1 MFLSFILL
9 ILITYKLILLMPL
22 FIVFCGII
30 LLFAL
35 IVFGKLNAFISF
47 ILVSLLIGIL
57 NGMPVNDIIN
67 SIENGFGNT
76 LGSLVMILGLGAMF
90 GKIIAE
96 SGAAQKIS
104 FKLIDSFGVKNIQI
118 AVMLSGFIIGLTMF
132 YEVGFV
138 ILVPLIFTVASSSN
152 LPLLYVGL
160 PLLASL
166 SVAHGYLPPHPG
178 PTAVA
183 VLFDADIGK
192 TLIYGIFVAIPA
204 IIISGPILSKVI
216 KKVDAKPIKSFLSSK
231 VLVKSEL
238 PSFFISVF
246 SALLPVF
253 LIGFSTIFLAFIN
266 EENKFYNYIKF
277 IGNPSIALLISL
289 IFSIYSLGLSR
300 GKNINEIMKKCSNS
314 IKGVTMVLL
323 IIAGSGALK
332 EILID
337 SGVSQYIGGLLK
349 GSSLSPLFLGWA
361 IATLIRVFVG
371 SATVAAL
378 TSAGILVPII
388 TTTEI
393 NPELMVLAIGSGSIM
408 LSHVNDG
415 GFWLF
420 KEYFNVS
427 VKDTLSTWTVMET
440 SIGII
445 GIIGVLILD
454 IFV

>member
-1 MFLSFILL
+1 
-9 ILITYKLILLMPL
+9 MPL
-22 FIVFCGII
+22 LIVFCGII
-30 LLFAL
+30 LLFTL
-35 IVFGKLNAFISF
+35 IVFGKLNAFLSF
-47 ILVSLLIGIL
+47 IIISILIGIL
-57 NGMPVNDIIN
+57 NGMPIN
-67 SIENGFGNT
+67 NVIDSIENGFGNT

-90 GKIIAE
+90 GKIVAE
-96 SGAAQKIS
+96 SGAAQQIS
-104 FKLIDSFGVKNIQI
+104 FRLIDSFGTKYVQL
-118 AVMLSGFIIGLTMF
+118 AVMVAGFIIGLTMF

-152 LPLLYVGL
+152 LPLIYVGL
-160 PLLASL
+160 PLLSSL

-183 VLFDADIGK
+183 IIFDADIGR
-192 TLIYGIFVAIPA
+192 TLIYGIIVAIPA
-204 IIISGPILSKVI
+204 IIISGPVLSKVVKNI
-216 KKVDAKPIKSFLSSK
+216 DAKPLESFLSSR
-231 VLVKSEL
+231 VLPLEKL
-238 PSFFISVF
+238 PGFFISIF

-253 LIGFSTIFLAFIN
+253 LIGLSTLLQAYLV
-266 EENKFYNYIKF
+266 EENQYYEYIRF
-277 IGNPSIALLISL
+277 IGNPSVALLISFV
-289 IFSIYSLGLSR
+289 FSIYSLGFSR
-300 GKNINEIMKKCSNS
+300 GQSITEIMKSSTDS
-314 IKGVTMVLL
+314 IKSVTMVLL

-337 SGVSQYIGGLLK
+337 SGVSQYIGGLLN
-349 GSSLSPLFLGWA
+349 GSNLSPLFLGWV
-361 IATLIRVFVG
+361 IATLIRVCVG

-378 TSAGILVPII
+378 TSAGILVPIVNNAD
-388 TTTEI
+388 I
-393 NPELMVLAIGSGSIM
+393 NPELMVLAIGSGSLM

>member
-1 MFLSFILL
+1 
-9 ILITYKLILLMPL
+9 MPL
-22 FIVFCGII
+22 FIVVCGIL
-30 LLFAL
+30 LLFIL

-47 ILVSLLIGIL
+47 ILVSLVIGIL
-57 NGMPVNDIIN
+57 NGMPVNEVIE

-96 SGAAQKIS
+96 SGAAQQIS
-104 FKLIDSFGVKNIQI
+104 FRLISSFGVKNIQL
-118 AVMLSGFIIGLTMF
+118 AVMLSGFIIGVTMF

-138 ILVPLIFTVASSSN
+138 ILVPLIFTVASSSR
-152 LPLLYVGL
+152 LPLMYVGL

-183 VLFDADIGK
+183 ILFEADIGK
-192 TLIYGIFVAIPA
+192 TLIYGTIVAIPA
-204 IIISGPILSKVI
+204 ILISGPVLSKII
-216 KKVDAKPIKSFLSSK
+216 KKVNAKPLESFLSSK
-231 VLVKSEL
+231 ILSNNEL
-238 PSFFISVF
+238 PSFFISIF

-253 LIGFSTIFLAFIN
+253 LIAASTIILVFIN
-266 EENKFYNYIKF
+266 DENQFFDFIKF
-277 IGNPSIALLISL
+277 FGNPSIALLISF
-289 IFSIYSLGLSR
+289 IFSMYTLGISR
-300 GKNINEIMKKCSNS
+300 GESMGSIMKKSSDS

-332 EILID
+332 EILTD
-337 SGVSQYIGGLLK
+337 SGVSQYIGSLLI
-349 GSSLSPLFLGWA
+349 GSSLSPLFLGWT
-361 IATLIRVFVG
+361 IATLIRVCVG

-378 TSAGILVPII
+378 TSAGILVPVISN
-388 TTTEI
+388 TDI
-393 NPELMVLAIGSGSIM
+393 NAELMVLAIGSGSIM

-440 SIGII
+440 SIGVI

>member
-1 MFLSFILL
+1 
-9 ILITYKLILLMPL
+9 MPL
-22 FIVFCGII
+22 LIVFCGII
-30 LLFAL
+30 LLFTL
-35 IVFGKLNAFISF
+35 IVFGKLNAFLSF
-47 ILVSLLIGIL
+47 IIISILIGIL
-57 NGMPVNDIIN
+57 NGMPIN
-67 SIENGFGNT
+67 NVIDSIENGFGNT

-90 GKIIAE
+90 GKIVAE
-96 SGAAQKIS
+96 SGAAQQIS
-104 FKLIDSFGVKNIQI
+104 FRLIDSFGIKYVQL
-118 AVMLSGFIIGLTMF
+118 AVMVAGFIIGLTMF

-152 LPLLYVGL
+152 LPLIYVGL
-160 PLLASL
+160 PLLSSL

-183 VLFDADIGK
+183 IIFDADIGR
-192 TLIYGIFVAIPA
+192 TLIYGIIVAIPA
-204 IIISGPILSKVI
+204 IIISGPVLSKVVKNI
-216 KKVDAKPIKSFLSSK
+216 DAKPLDSFLSSR
-231 VLVKSEL
+231 VLPLEKL
-238 PSFFISVF
+238 PGFFISIF

-253 LIGFSTIFLAFIN
+253 LIGLSTLLQAYLV
-266 EENKFYNYIKF
+266 EENQYYEYIKF
-277 IGNPSIALLISL
+277 IGNPSVALLISFV
-289 IFSIYSLGLSR
+289 FSIYSLGFSR
-300 GKNINEIMKKCSNS
+300 GQSITEIMKSSTDS
-314 IKGVTMVLL
+314 IKSVTMVLL

-337 SGVSQYIGGLLK
+337 SGVSQYIGGLLN
-349 GSSLSPLFLGWA
+349 GSNLSPLFLGWV
-361 IATLIRVFVG
+361 IATLIRVCVG

-378 TSAGILVPII
+378 TSAGILVPIVNNAD
-388 TTTEI
+388 I
-393 NPELMVLAIGSGSIM
+393 NPELMVLAIGSGSLM

>member
-1 MFLSFILL
+1 
-9 ILITYKLILLMPL
+9 MPL
-22 FIVFCGII
+22 LIVFCGII
-30 LLFAL
+30 LLFTL
-35 IVFGKLNAFISF
+35 IVFGKLNAFLSF
-47 ILVSLLIGIL
+47 IIISILIGIL
-57 NGMPVNDIIN
+57 NGMPIN
-67 SIENGFGNT
+67 NVIDSIENGFGNT

-90 GKIIAE
+90 GKIVAE
-96 SGAAQKIS
+96 SGAAQQIS
-104 FKLIDSFGVKNIQI
+104 FRLIDSFGTKYVQL
-118 AVMLSGFIIGLTMF
+118 AVMVAGFIIGLTMF

-152 LPLLYVGL
+152 LPLIYVGL
-160 PLLASL
+160 PLLSSL

-183 VLFDADIGK
+183 IIFDADIGR
-192 TLIYGIFVAIPA
+192 TLIYGIIVAIPA
-204 IIISGPILSKVI
+204 IIISGPVLSKVV
-216 KKVDAKPIKSFLSSK
+216 KKVDAKPLESFLSSR
-231 VLVKSEL
+231 VLPLEKL
-238 PSFFISVF
+238 PGFFISIF

-253 LIGFSTIFLAFIN
+253 LIGLSTLLQAYLV
-266 EENKFYNYIKF
+266 EENQYYEYIKF
-277 IGNPSIALLISL
+277 IGNPSVALLISFV
-289 IFSIYSLGLSR
+289 FSIYSLGFSR
-300 GKNINEIMKKCSNS
+300 GQSITEIMKSSTDS
-314 IKGVTMVLL
+314 IKSVTMVLL

-337 SGVSQYIGGLLK
+337 SGVSQYIGGLLN
-349 GSSLSPLFLGWA
+349 GSNLSPLFLGWV
-361 IATLIRVFVG
+361 IATLIRVCVG

-378 TSAGILVPII
+378 TSAGILVPIVNNAD
-388 TTTEI
+388 I
-393 NPELMVLAIGSGSIM
+393 NPELMVLAIGSGSLM

>member
-1 MFLSFILL
+1 
-9 ILITYKLILLMPL
+9 MPL
-22 FIVFCGII
+22 LIVFCGII
-30 LLFAL
+30 LLFTL
-35 IVFGKLNAFISF
+35 IVFGKLNAFLSF
-47 ILVSLLIGIL
+47 IIISILIGIL
-57 NGMPVNDIIN
+57 NGMPIN
-67 SIENGFGNT
+67 NVIDSIENGFGNT

-90 GKIIAE
+90 GKIVAE
-96 SGAAQKIS
+96 SGAAQQIS
-104 FKLIDSFGVKNIQI
+104 FRLIDSFGTKYVQL
-118 AVMLSGFIIGLTMF
+118 AVMVAGFIIGLTMF

-152 LPLLYVGL
+152 LPLIYVGL
-160 PLLASL
+160 PLLSSL

-183 VLFDADIGK
+183 IIFDADIGR
-192 TLIYGIFVAIPA
+192 TLIYGIIVAIPA
-204 IIISGPILSKVI
+204 IIISGPVLSKVVKNI
-216 KKVDAKPIKSFLSSK
+216 DAKPLDSFLSSR
-231 VLVKSEL
+231 VLPLEKL
-238 PSFFISVF
+238 PGFFISIF

-253 LIGFSTIFLAFIN
+253 LIGLSTLLQAYLV
-266 EENKFYNYIKF
+266 EENQYYEYIKF
-277 IGNPSIALLISL
+277 IGNPSVALLISFV
-289 IFSIYSLGLSR
+289 FSIYSLGFSR
-300 GKNINEIMKKCSNS
+300 GQSITEIMKSSTDS
-314 IKGVTMVLL
+314 IKSVTMVLL

-337 SGVSQYIGGLLK
+337 SGVSQYIGGLLN
-349 GSSLSPLFLGWA
+349 GSNLSPLFLGWV
-361 IATLIRVFVG
+361 IATLIRVCVG

-378 TSAGILVPII
+378 TSAGILVPIVNNAD
-388 TTTEI
+388 I
-393 NPELMVLAIGSGSIM
+393 NPELMVLAIGSGSLM